1 MPPLVK
7 KDGLIT
13 EGDNQQAD
21 ELLGSFFPPLPHSI
35 AEEPATMIVTPIKD
49 PELTLEEVKRKVF
62 SAKLWKAPGR
72 DGLPVI
78 MWR

>member
-7 KDGLIT
+7 NDGLIT
-13 EGDNQQAD
+13 EGDNQQANK
-21 ELLGSFFPPLPHSI
+21 LLGSFFSPLPHLI

-62 SAKLWKAPGR
+62 SAKPWKALGR
-72 DGLPVI
+72 DSLPAI
-78 MWR
+78 IWR